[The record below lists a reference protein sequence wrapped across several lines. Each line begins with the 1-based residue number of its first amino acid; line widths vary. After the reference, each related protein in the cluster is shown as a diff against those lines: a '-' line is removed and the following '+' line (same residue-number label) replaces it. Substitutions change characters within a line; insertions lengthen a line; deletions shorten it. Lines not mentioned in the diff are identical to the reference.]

1 MSLAWIMVPLLQVLS
16 VAIFF
21 VIFFAIIF
29 SAIIARASGTGATVD
44 IATILGLLVAYAAS
58 AFIISVFNALMLYR
72 LVKRRNSHF
81 TRELFLYEDLTRAAK
96 EAAAKKGIDVS
107 VSLNNLERLRRDASV
122 DERARDPI
130 LWSAILVFAAGATIP
145 SFTSVSG
152 FSGIAVVSIFA
163 QYYVYYFLM
172 KEWFRHERREDYFLY
187 EFSRIMA
194 ALGVNVAPPVRAQHI
209 PDRSFIVYLILSIF
223 TVGFYGVYW
232 VYVLLSDPNHHFR
245 YQAMVEDAVVAQL
258 SAMTV

>member
-1 MSLAWIMVPLLQVLS
+1 MSLAWITVPLLRVLS

-29 SAIIARASGTGATVD
+29 SAIIARASGTAASVD
-44 IATILGLLVAYAAS
+44 IATILGLLVAYAVS
-58 AFIISVFNALMLYR
+58 AFIISVVNALLLYR
-72 LVKRRNSHF
+72 LVKRRNAHF
-81 TRELFLYEDLTRAAK
+81 MRELFLYEDLARVAR
-96 EAAAKKGIDVS
+96 EAAAKKGIDAS
-107 VSLNNLERLRRDASV
+107 VSLNNLERLKRDSSI
-122 DERARDPI
+122 DERVRDPV

-145 SFTSVSG
+145 SFTSISG
-152 FSGIAVVSIFA
+152 FNGIAIVSIFA
-163 QYYVYYFLM
+163 EYYVYYFLM

-209 PDRSFIVYLILSIF
+209 PDRSFVVYLILTIF

-232 VYVLLSDPNHHFR
+232 VYVLLSDPNNHFR